1 MRQHLAN
8 KHRIKAGAYFEGLI
22 KVARLYAGKSEL
34 EDLPRVK
41 PKKEP
46 EGSLTTSETT
56 VNRQD
61 SYTEQDQVMNVEPEK
76 GQDLQSSQPP
86 SDPKDNDHDED
97 YKEFQLQEEYFISA
111 TPKNALHKWLILF
124 YKWLNTADA
133 GRKKNRNRLQHASH
147 SRIALEDLQAG
158 SDGIDILSQDEGQ
171 IVWTDWV
178 DVKLLERK
186 SCTINGYLGTYGKFL
201 QFVVEEQVRVT
212 DFPHVEDDAKRI
224 FRNMV
229 SKLTGWRKT
238 VDLKGKVETNQ
249 RRMDECTYRLTTK
262 DVKVFLSC
270 PTVLSA
276 KKIFDKAKSILTIHK
291 MCEARDSLIMLV
303 SLKTGTRPGAFKN
316 LKLQEY
322 LNANTD
328 PTTNHSATGSVAQE
342 TKRWAS
348 TIIFG

>member
-1 MRQHLAN
+1 MH
-8 KHRIKAGAYFEGLI
+8 
-22 KVARLYAGKSEL
+22 
-34 EDLPRVK
+34 
-41 PKKEP
+41 
-46 EGSLTTSETT
+46 
-56 VNRQD
+56 
-61 SYTEQDQVMNVEPEK
+61 
-76 GQDLQSSQPP
+76 
-86 SDPKDNDHDED
+86 
-97 YKEFQLQEEYFISA
+97 
-111 TPKNALHKWLILF
+111 
-124 YKWLNTADA
+124 
-133 GRKKNRNRLQHASH
+133 
-147 SRIALEDLQAG
+147 
-158 SDGIDILSQDEGQ
+158 
-171 IVWTDWV
+171 
-178 DVKLLERK
+178 
-186 SCTINGYLGTYGKFL
+186 INGYLGTYGKFL

-212 DFPHVEDDAKRI
+212 DFPHVEDDAKKI

-270 PTVLSA
+270 PAVLSV

-303 SLKTGTRPGAFKN
+303 SLKTGTRPGAFEN

-328 PTTNHSATGSVAQE
+328 PTTNHSATGSAAQE

>member
-61 SYTEQDQVMNVEPEK
+61 SYTEQDQVMNVEP
-76 GQDLQSSQPP
+76 
-86 SDPKDNDHDED
+86 DED

-303 SLKTGTRPGAFKN
+303 SLKTGTCPGAFEN